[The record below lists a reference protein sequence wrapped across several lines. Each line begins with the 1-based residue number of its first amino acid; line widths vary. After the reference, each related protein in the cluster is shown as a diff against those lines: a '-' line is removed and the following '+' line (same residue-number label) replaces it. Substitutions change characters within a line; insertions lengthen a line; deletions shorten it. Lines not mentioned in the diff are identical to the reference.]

1 MMPYLLVLMLLTVH
15 MVELYKGDITKMVR
29 PDRPENILK
38 IHHCAAYEMASG
50 KYELWTVDCGLRIAN
65 SGHLATDW
73 VYSIIRPSLNFKMII
88 LSTTLDQDC
97 R

>member
-1 MMPYLLVLMLLTVH
+1 MPYLLVLMLLTVH

-50 KYELWTVDCGLRIAN
+50 KYELWTVDCGLRTADCGLRTADCGLR
-65 SGHLATDW
+65 SQDTWLRTGCTA
-73 VYSIIRPSLNFKMII
+73 SLG
-88 LSTTLDQDC
+88 QV
-97 R
+97 

>member
-38 IHHCAAYEMASG
+38 IHHCAAYEMPVG
-50 KYELWTVDCGLRIAN
+50 NMNCGPWTADCGLRTA
-65 SGHLATDW
+65 
-73 VYSIIRPSLNFKMII
+73 
-88 LSTTLDQDC
+88 DC
-97 R
+97 GLRTADCGLRTPGYGLGVQHH

>member
-50 KYELWTVDCGLRIAN
+50 PGNMNCGLWTADCGLRTP
-65 SGHLATDW
+65 GYGLGVQHH
-73 VYSIIRPSLNFKMII
+73 
-88 LSTTLDQDC
+88 
-97 R
+97 

>member
-50 KYELWTVDCGLRIAN
+50 KYKLWTVDCGLRTQDTWLRTGCTA
-65 SGHLATDW
+65 
-73 VYSIIRPSLNFKMII
+73 SLG
-88 LSTTLDQDC
+88 QV
-97 R
+97 

>member
-15 MVELYKGDITKMVR
+15 MVELYNGDITKMVR

-50 KYELWTVDCGLRIAN
+50 KYKLWTVDCGLRTQDIWLWTGCTA
-65 SGHLATDW
+65 
-73 VYSIIRPSLNFKMII
+73 SLG
-88 LSTTLDQDC
+88 QV
-97 R
+97 

>member
-1 MMPYLLVLMLLTVH
+1 MIPYLLALMLLTVH

-50 KYELWTVDCGLRIAN
+50 KYKLWTVDCGVRTADCGLRTADC
-65 SGHLATDW
+65 GLRTQDTWLRTGCTA
-73 VYSIIRPSLNFKMII
+73 SLG
-88 LSTTLDQDC
+88 QV
-97 R
+97 